1 MTFLKEISPIFTIGI
16 FIVSFLALMGVV
28 NNIQLRPI
36 YHQINSLD
44 TRMDRLDTRID
55 KLDTRMDRLDTRM
68 DRLDTRID
76 RLDTHMDRIE
86 EKLDHLIVNLSKN
99 QQASR

>member
-1 MTFLKEISPIFTIGI
+1 MTFLKEISPVFTIGI

-36 YHQINSLD
+36 YHQMD
-44 TRMDRLDTRID
+44 RFDKRMDRLDV
-55 KLDTRMDRLDTRM
+55 RMDRLNTR
-68 DRLDTRID
+68 
-76 RLDTHMDRIE
+76 MDRIE
-86 EKLDHLIVNLSKN
+86 EKLDHLILNLSKN